1 MKKKRTIIFLCII
14 LLLAA
19 AFCLTAFRVRGSVS
33 VKGEGSTQSP
43 DPVFFSQKDPLW
55 AGDLLGDSSFTMETS
70 GCLTACLAAELRMQD
85 ISIPEINAM
94 DPGTL
99 NSFFSGKQV
108 YDREGNIRPECIP
121 GKDKRYFRNEENRFD
136 SPFIGRDLSHCACP
150 CERTGKFSLC
160 PSCQM
165 PGRTVLVHGSP
176 PCRRGACSAVGLRE
190 PYLCHPLSVPPLT
203 FSDP

>member
-1 MKKKRTIIFLCII
+1 
-14 LLLAA
+14 
-19 AFCLTAFRVRGSVS
+19 
-33 VKGEGSTQSP
+33 
-43 DPVFFSQKDPLW
+43 
-55 AGDLLGDSSFTMETS
+55 
-70 GCLTACLAAELRMQD
+70 MQD

-108 YDREGNIRPECIP
+108 YDREGNIQWEPPFFRPECIP
-121 GKDKRYFRNEENRFD
+121 GKDKRYFRNEENRSD
-136 SPFIGRDLSHCACP
+136 GPFIGRDLSHCACP

-160 PSCQM
+160 PSGQM

-176 PCRRGACSAVGLRE
+176 PCRRGACPAVGLRE

-203 FSDP
+203 YSEPYKTAIRLPGVMAPCRMAFLFFVFIPLRSVLPAFALPSEYPSSALPRRFPFQW